1 MDFWSHLLIG
11 LALKSE
17 RIVIKKKLNSEEW
30 FLRQVESYARRQ
42 PSGDKTPVCVDDAFL
57 KSYAARPMDV
67 SLSDPRVD
75 HVTSCNYCLGRLLQ
89 FRATR
94 PAGTSPRFRHAA
106 VAAMGLACLL
116 VGFVLANA
124 WNRRHPAVVQ
134 VQSAEVHRTLDLSQ
148 YGTYRGGEPKSNPP
162 LHLPAALVR
171 LELVLP
177 RLSQPGVYSIM
188 VAPAKNGLNRVACAT
203 GSAVGADPRTVVTVS
218 LDLRSAAPGNYTL
231 STQLQ
236 GEDAPYTYPLQI
248 E

>member
-1 MDFWSHLLIG
+1 M
-11 LALKSE
+11 SE

-42 PSGDKTPVCVDDAFL
+42 PNGDKTPDCVDDVFL
-57 KSYAARPMDV
+57 KSYGERPTDV

-75 HVTSCNYCLGRLLQ
+75 HITSCNYCLGRLLQ

-94 PAGTSPRFRHAA
+94 PAGASLRFRYAA
-106 VAAMGLACLL
+106 VAAIGLACLL
-116 VGFVLANA
+116 VGFVVANV
-124 WNRRHPAVVQ
+124 WNRKHPTVVQ
-134 VQSAEVHRTLDLSQ
+134 VQSAELHRTLDLSQ
-148 YGTYRGGEPKSNPP
+148 YGTYRGDQPLSNPP
-162 LHLPAALVR
+162 LHLPAALLK

-177 RLSQPGVYSIM
+177 RLSQSGAYSIM
-188 VAPAKNGLNRVACAT
+188 VASDKNRLNRVACAT
-203 GSAVGADPRTVVTVS
+203 GTAVGADPRTVVTVS
-218 LDLRSAAPGNYTL
+218 LDLRSATPGKYVL